1 MAALLLLQIAPK
13 RFRVDANLSADV
25 NIDTVNVGNL
35 VHSDSTLSKERG
47 PMTAQE
53 ILNGLKQAVVDGDEG
68 DAAAFAAQAI
78 EAEIKPMEIIQG
90 AINPAMDEV
99 GQAFEDGDAYLPE
112 LILAG
117 DAARAALD
125 LIIPTISADDLEGA
139 VQGTV
144 VIGTIYGDAHDI
156 GKNIVSAILA
166 AHGIK
171 VVDLGINVSPKQYIE
186 AAIAENADIIA
197 ISSLITTSLPYHRE
211 VINTLTDRGERDK
224 FFVIVGGGPVTPEW
238 TAQIGADGYGRDA
251 RDAAL
256 VVTQLLEGLA
266 AGNTA
271 PLAKPVLVGVLE
283 HG

>member
-1 MAALLLLQIAPK
+1 MA
-13 RFRVDANLSADV
+13 
-25 NIDTVNVGNL
+25 T
-35 VHSDSTLSKERG
+35 
-47 PMTAQE
+47 QE
-53 ILNGLKQAVVDGDEG
+53 ILDGLKQAVFEGDEE
-68 DAAAFAAQAI
+68 DAASFADQAI
-78 EAEIKPMEIIQG
+78 DAGIAPMDIIKGGIT
-90 AINPAMDEV
+90 PAMDDV
-99 GQAFEDGDAYLPE
+99 GQAFEDGEAYLPE

-125 LIIPTISADDLEGA
+125 LIIPNISTEDLDGA

-171 VVDLGINVSPKQYIE
+171 VIDLGINVPAKQYIE
-186 AAIAENADIIA
+186 AAIAENANIIA

-224 FFVIVGGGPVTPEW
+224 FFVIVGGGPVTAEW
-238 TAQIGADGYGRDA
+238 TAEIGADGYGRDA
-251 RDAAL
+251 RDAAI
-256 VVTQLLEGLA
+256 VCQKLLEGLA
-266 AGNTA
+266 EGKKA
-271 PLAKPVLVGVLE
+271 PLAEPVTVGALK

>member
-1 MAALLLLQIAPK
+1 MA
-13 RFRVDANLSADV
+13 
-25 NIDTVNVGNL
+25 
-35 VHSDSTLSKERG
+35 E
-47 PMTAQE
+47 QE
-53 ILNGLKQAVVDGDEG
+53 ILDGLRAAVTEGDEDDAASFAGQAIAAGLKAMD
-68 DAAAFAAQAI
+68 
-78 EAEIKPMEIIQG
+78 IIRG
-90 AINPAMDEV
+90 AINPAMEDV
-99 GQAFEDGDAYLPE
+99 GKAFEDGDAYLPE

-125 LIIPTISADDLEGA
+125 LIVPTISAEDREGA

-166 AHGIK
+166 AHGIRI
-171 VVDLGINVSPKQYIE
+171 VDLGINVTPKQYIE
-186 AAIAENADIIA
+186 AALSEDADIIA

-211 VINTLTDRGERDK
+211 VINTLTDRGERDR

-238 TAQIGADGYGRDA
+238 ATEIGADGYGRDA

-256 VVTQLLEGLA
+256 VVAKLLEELA
-266 AGNTA
+266 EGKK
-271 PLAKPVLVGVLE
+271 PPRPDPVLIGALE